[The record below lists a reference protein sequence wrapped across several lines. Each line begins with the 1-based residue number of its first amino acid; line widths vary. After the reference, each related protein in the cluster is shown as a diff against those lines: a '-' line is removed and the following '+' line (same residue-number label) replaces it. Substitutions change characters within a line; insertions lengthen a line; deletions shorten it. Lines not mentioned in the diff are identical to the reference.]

1 MQSTASTILLNNPLA
16 NAFKHLAIDNED
28 QKNAGTTW
36 NGDVNFASL
45 GEDFPAAFLELSQ
58 VLVLSTEDKK
68 NGKLSPETTS
78 YLDSYY
84 DKLIACIKNTKDD
97 DMKTSGFHLVF
108 RFIMYLRSVRHGKKE
123 RLLSYYML
131 SQMYREFPRSCLA
144 LISLIPEYGFFG
156 DLDRLIAN
164 NPDKKEL
171 ITACL
176 DVYKTHLNADCITL
190 FGKPFDK
197 VMNQDAITMK
207 KSLQAMT
214 SVGRKEFLVKKRLSL
229 AAKWFPREGKSHS
242 NIRKLFLEYMYKIT
256 PKNATYYTMT
266 LRNIISTLTICLDV
280 TEVHMCA
287 YEWDE
292 INPLTTPAACA
303 TKHRKAFL
311 NEELKED
318 VPAHMNS
325 TGNRHP
331 DDEKRV
337 ECRQKFIQ
345 AAIDNKLK
353 GAALDIAKLAKIV
366 SDYCSSGRINP
377 KLSHAERL
385 VIAAQW
391 NDLYTKLKTEIDTI
405 VTEEKSKNPEFLDPR
420 NVIPVV
426 DTSGSMTSAEVAD
439 KAIIL
444 GILAAHLNPV
454 MPGCMISF
462 SEQPSVFYLKID
474 ESHDIFDHFLTIM
487 SGPMG
492 YNTNVDATYR
502 LLLDLMVKSGT
513 KETDFALLFLTDGQ
527 FDQLAMLPSNTS
539 NRYGYGPAVMTMS
552 TFQQTFIGRL
562 ETAFQEKGYNLPR
575 TIFWNLNGSSP
586 GFPATADTKGVQLVS
601 GYSQLLMKQVFTGD
615 YEYEVQE
622 DGAVRVTVDPWT
634 SFYKQLM
641 QKEFNSVQTVLSS
654 VGEGCFTDLPPPLVD
669 AE

>member
-1 MQSTASTILLNNPLA
+1 MQSNASTTLLTNPLA
-16 NAFKHLAIDNED
+16 EAFKQMAINT
-28 QKNAGTTW
+28 GTTW

-45 GEDFPAAFLELSQ
+45 GEDFQAALLELSQ
-58 VLVLSTEDKK
+58 VLVLSSEDKK
-68 NGKLSPETTS
+68 NRKLSQETIIHI
-78 YLDSYY
+78 DSYY
-84 DKLIACIKNTKDD
+84 NKLITCIKNIKDD
-97 DMKTSGFHLVF
+97 DIMSDAFHLVF
-108 RFIMYLRSVRHGKKE
+108 RFIFYLRSVRHGKKE
-123 RLLSYYML
+123 RLLSHYMFIK
-131 SQMYREFPRSCLA
+131 MYHEFPRSCLA
-144 LISLIPEYGFFG
+144 LVSLIPEYGYFG
-156 DLDRLIAN
+156 DLDRLIIDN
-164 NPDKKEL
+164 SDKKEL
-171 ITACL
+171 VSACL
-176 DVYKTHLNADCITL
+176 DVYKTHLYTDCITL

-197 VMNQDAITMK
+197 ITNMDAITMK

-214 SVGRKEFLVKKRLSL
+214 PVGRKEFLAKKHLSL

-242 NIRKLFLEYMYKIT
+242 NIRKLFLEYVYKIT
-256 PKNATYYTMT
+256 PKNAIYYTMT

-287 YEWDE
+287 DEWEE
-292 INPLTTPAACA
+292 INPLTVPAACA

-337 ECRQKFIQ
+337 ECRMNFIQ

-353 GAALDIAKLAKIV
+353 GAALDIDKLATIV
-366 SDYCSSGRINP
+366 SDYCSSGRISM
-377 KLSHAERL
+377 KLSYAERL

-405 VTEEKSKNPEFLDPR
+405 VMEEKLKNPEFLNPM

-426 DTSGSMTSAEVAD
+426 DTSGSMTSAGVAHI
-439 KAIIL
+439 AIIL
-444 GILAAHLNPV
+444 GILGAHLNPV

-474 ESHDIFDHFLTIM
+474 SKHDIFDHFLTVM

-527 FDQLAMLPSNTS
+527 FDQLAMLPSTQS

-586 GFPATADTKGVQLVS
+586 GFPATADMKGVQLVS
-601 GYSQLLMKQVFTGD
+601 GYSQILMKQVFTGD

-622 DGAVRVTVDPWT
+622 DGTERVAVDPWT
-634 SFYKQLM
+634 SFLKQLM

-654 VGEGCFTDLPPPLVD
+654 VGEGCLTNLPPPLVTPLMD
-669 AE
+669 V